1 MHDLAERPI
10 DGPGGPRRTD
20 DLCQQLAGD
29 RYLIDGRELSLP
41 MSIADC
47 ALMVQVFAVPT
58 AAAAALMADTGLR
71 VAELWPGRS
80 AVTLMGVRYR
90 DNPLGDYN
98 EAVISL
104 PVYPPGT
111 RALPLLGGL
120 DVLRGTA
127 AHFVH
132 AMPVDQPFT
141 AHAGRFMW
149 GYPKFLAAI
158 DVTFEESEAHARFS
172 ADGELVFA
180 MTTPAGG
187 ARRAAESA
195 SNLTLRGGQLRRV
208 EARFE
213 GEGLR
218 VKLGGARPEIG
229 EHHPLARDLRSLG
242 LPARPLLSASLRS
255 ASAVFQ
261 AAQVLGTGLG
271 N

>member
-213 GEGLR
+213 GEGLS